1 MLKSLQQKWKV
12 SGWQFFTILLVFA
25 ITGTTTAFLSKAF
38 PGWLGFNDQTPA
50 VWKWLLRIGILLI
63 GYQLILLSVAFL
75 LGQFAFFWQF
85 EKKLLQ
91 RLHIMKTEGITDNSF
106 STSHTKHTIHKLA
119 IFASGAGSNAQQ
131 IINHFQNTPIQ
142 VALIVCNKPEAG
154 VIAIAQK
161 EGIPLLQ
168 IEKEPFFRG
177 DAYLPRLQEAGISM
191 IILAGFLWKVPEV
204 LIHAFPRRII
214 NIHPALLPKYGGKG
228 MYGAKVHGAV
238 IEGGE
243 KETGITIHYV
253 DEHYDNGD
261 IIFQATCPVEPG
273 DTPGTLAQRVHAL
286 EHQHFPAVI
295 ERLIMETTNS
305 NNT

>member
-75 LGQFAFFWQF
+75 VGQFAFFWQF

-91 RLHIMKTEGITDNSF
+91 RLHIMKTEGITDNSCN
-106 STSHTKHTIHKLA
+106 TIPAKHTIHKLA
-119 IFASGAGSNAQQ
+119 VFASGAGSNAQQ
-131 IINHFQNTPIQ
+131 IINHFRNTPVQ

-161 EGIPLLQ
+161 EDIPLLQ

-177 DAYLPRLQEAGISM
+177 DAYLPQLQEAGISM
-191 IILAGFLWKVPEV
+191 IILAGFLWKVPGV
-204 LIHAFPRRII
+204 LIQAFPRRII

-228 MYGAKVHGAV
+228 MYGTKVH
-238 IEGGE
+238 
-243 KETGITIHYV
+243 
-253 DEHYDNGD
+253 
-261 IIFQATCPVEPG
+261 
-273 DTPGTLAQRVHAL
+273 
-286 EHQHFPAVI
+286 
-295 ERLIMETTNS
+295 
-305 NNT
+305 